1 MPRNNSRRYCRL
13 PLESTVFIELE
24 SPPPGGLGP
33 GKVVRC
39 QTLEVSRWGIRVQID
54 QRVTVGAIL
63 QIGVDIPGNDEPF
76 YLVGQ
81 VRWRMQEQDK
91 AGQLDRR
98 FRDSQRRGFGSRA
111 LGEGAAGDGSQG
123 RRLNFTSAAARFT
136 SSSPASVLA
145 GRSPLHFR
153 TA

>member
-81 VRWRMQEQDK
+81 VRWRMQEQDQPGSWI
-91 AGQLDRR
+91 AGFEILNAA
-98 FRDSQRRGFGSRA
+98 GSDLEHWERA
-111 LGEGAAGDGSQG
+111 LQVMEVREDG
-123 RRLNFTSAAARFT
+123 
-136 SSSPASVLA
+136 
-145 GRSPLHFR
+145 
-153 TA
+153 